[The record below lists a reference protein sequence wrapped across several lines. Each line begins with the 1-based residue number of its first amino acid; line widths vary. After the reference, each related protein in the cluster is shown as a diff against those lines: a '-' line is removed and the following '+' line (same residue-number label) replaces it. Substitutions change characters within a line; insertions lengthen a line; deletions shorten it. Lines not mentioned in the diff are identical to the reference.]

1 MQETDCT
8 GHQHVVGPQSSS
20 TQVLFCQIFQWCC
33 IFCPFFKVRRDNRTT
48 GMLWLILF
56 LGVITTSWTL
66 NVFKSKE
73 VIIDLDRDATKEGVI
88 DNGNC
93 YINIWVL
100 LSMIILKF
108 VPESSTSLQNLS
120 VLLLSFIVFNQAFIE
135 SLQTFSVIVW
145 FHSPIVKDRKHCYN
159 LF

>member
-1 MQETDCT
+1 M
-8 GHQHVVGPQSSS
+8 
-20 TQVLFCQIFQWCC
+20 
-33 IFCPFFKVRRDNRTT
+33 
-48 GMLWLILF
+48 ILF